1 MSRALFILILLSDY
15 NVLDVNCARSTLP
28 HAYNDPDLSPIE
40 FLYAVMRAQHQ
51 PTAIRIEAA
60 KALFPFTEPRPAS
73 IPSLHIG
80 CTIVIGGLGPCPSH
94 SLPDHGSVAEDPEQ
108 INTISQSFSRSGSN
122 NPQPSSEATAP
133 VYTETT
139 SYPPSLPD
147 YSIPPTHTE
156 LQEIKA
162 AINRLRPDL
171 AHLPV
176 PEPHLC
182 ACGHWIF
189 GPCPLG
195 ERCCDRTKLN

>member
-1 MSRALFILILLSDY
+1 MTDHTI
-15 NVLDVNCARSTLP
+15 RSVASITREGRGP
-28 HAYNDPDLSPIE
+28 QTHAYDAPDLSPLQ
-40 FLYAVMRAQHQ
+40 FLTEVMHAKHL
-51 PTAIRIEAA
+51 PLDMRIKAA
-60 KALFPFTEPRPAS
+60 SALLPYTNSSPRS
-73 IPSLHIG
+73 QTIPPRCKI
-80 CTIVIGGLGPCPSH
+80 IIGGLGPCATDP
-94 SLPDHGSVAEDPEQ
+94 PEQ
-108 INTISQSFSRSGSN
+108 INENLQSFSVSADNSC
-122 NPQPSSEATAP
+122 QPSSEPPAP
-133 VYTETT
+133 VNTETN
-139 SYPPSLPD
+139 SYPQTFID
-147 YSIPPTHTE
+147 YSTPPTPAE

>member
-1 MSRALFILILLSDY
+1 MRTQFTHQDPQPSS
-15 NVLDVNCARSTLP
+15 

-40 FLYAVMRAQHQ
+40 FLYAVMRATHQ
-51 PTAIRIEAA
+51 PMSIRIQAA
-60 KALFPFTEPRPAS
+60 SALLPYTHPYPRPTNS
-73 IPSLHIG
+73 IPR
-80 CTIVIGGLGPCPSH
+80 CTIVIPPFEPRTPNHEAHEGDNGK
-94 SLPDHGSVAEDPEQ
+94 
-108 INTISQSFSRSGSN
+108 SQSFSEIADNTCHPQSGGPGPSN
-122 NPQPSSEATAP
+122 MMTIPEPSTFI
-133 VYTETT
+133 
-139 SYPPSLPD
+139 D
-147 YSIPPTHTE
+147 YSTPPTPAE